1 MSKESTYGVELEK
14 PIAKKVTGLPG
25 LVNQDFFKLLG
36 AAARQRGQEPH
47 YHYSDIQPETI
58 LGVTSEDIGD
68 QGLDNA
74 FNNQETAS
82 KVCTNLSELAEIA
95 TLDLETVQDALTSVG
110 GTAINMANHPLA
122 KTDQQSYPAY
132 VAPKSIYGYLWHR
145 GWDHAAGIDAKAQN
159 SPSTGVDAYSAAD
172 AVSVIIGV
180 GAANIGLFGNSP
192 FAEGKASGVHESR
205 LQMWDRMMK
214 GSRVPGDI
222 RTARFP
228 EQRFRTMAE
237 YFQWMHGGNSGIHFI
252 TATGNGHDY
261 KSFGDAALL
270 IDDNP
275 SVLEYLSQDSW
286 NARRLN
292 DVLRGE
298 NTDPLVVKPDICHM
312 EAMQFAQFTGARI
325 RYGLQSEG
333 FPTADFVAACNEP
346 NQHGVER
353 IFEQYAKFVYIE
365 GRDPGANF
373 PDSEL
378 QEAGSDI
385 ARSVVMAPSALQAG
399 LIRNLE
405 EASAFIDGYN
415 WQQLG
420 ELREAAI
427 RDGLSGTAGD
437 LRVKD
442 FTEKVVEIAAKG
454 LHSEDQKKLRYAEW
468 VLETERNGADR
479 AISYVA
485 QHRGSER
492 DAIKDLVLSRQV
504 KLEK

>member
-1 MSKESTYGVELEK
+1 MPRETETFGVELEK
-14 PIAKKVTGLPG
+14 PIAKKGTGMPG
-25 LVNQDFFKLLG
+25 YINQEVFHRLG
-36 AAARQRGQEPH
+36 DAARQRGQEPH
-47 YHYSDIQPETI
+47 YHNSDIQPNTV
-58 LGVTSEDIGD
+58 LGVASEIGD
-68 QGLDNA
+68 QSLDNA
-74 FNNQETAS
+74 FNNQETAVAYRRS
-82 KVCTNLSELAEIA
+82 LSELAEA
-95 TLDLETVQDALTSVG
+95 TALDVQTVQDALEAAGATV
-110 GTAINMANHPLA
+110 INMANHPLA
-122 KTDQQSYPAY
+122 GTDMQSYETF
-132 VAPKSIYGYLWHR
+132 VAPKSIYAYLWHR

-159 SPSTGVDAYSAAD
+159 SPSTGVDAYAAAD
-172 AVSVIIGV
+172 AVSVIIGT
-180 GAANIGLFGNSP
+180 GAAAIGLFANSP
-192 FAEGKASGVHESR
+192 FAEGKSTGVHESR
-205 LQMWDRMMK
+205 LKMWNRMMK
-214 GSRVPGDI
+214 GSRVPGDL

-261 KSFGDAALL
+261 KSFGDSALL
-270 IDDNP
+270 IDGDP
-275 SVLEYLSQDSW
+275 SVLEYLSHESW

-292 DVLRGE
+292 DILRGE
-298 NTDPLVVKPDICHM
+298 HTDPIVVKPDIRHM

-346 NQHGVER
+346 NQLGVER
-353 IFEQYAKFVYIE
+353 IFEQNAKFVYIE

-427 RDGLSGTAGD
+427 RNGLAGTVGD

-468 VLETERNGADR
+468 VLGTGKNGADR